1 MATELQQDEWL
12 SPGEMAARC
21 GVSTE
26 TLRYYER
33 EGLLTEVARSPSNR
47 RQYSADNVA
56 WVEVL
61 RCLRVTALPIREMR
75 RFAELVRLE
84 DEGLEERLELLVA
97 HRNDVLAQRDALDD
111 ALRMID
117 HKIEV
122 YTTTLDPVPEVDTGD
137 VQTTPTLRGRGVRR
151 GAPATT

>member
-1 MATELQQDEWL
+1 MATESQQDMWF
-12 SPGEMAARC
+12 SPSEMAARC

-33 EGLLTEVARSPSNR
+33 EGLLTEVARSPSNQR
-47 RQYSADNVA
+47 RYSPDDVA

-84 DEGLEERLELLVA
+84 EDGLEERIALLAA
-97 HRNDVLAQRDALDD
+97 HRLDVIAQREALDD

-122 YTTTLDPVPEVDTGD
+122 YTATLDAVPEVDTN
-137 VQTTPTLRGRGVRR
+137 VVLTTPTLGGRGIRR
-151 GAPATT
+151 GSRAPT

>member
-1 MATELQQDEWL
+1 MATELQQEEWL
-12 SPGEMAARC
+12 SPSEMAARC

-33 EGLLTEVARSPSNR
+33 EGLLTGVARSPTNR
-47 RQYSADNVA
+47 RRYSADNVA

-61 RCLRVTALPIREMR
+61 RCLRVTALPIRERR

-84 DEGLEERLELLVA
+84 DEGLEERIQLLVA
-97 HRNDVLAQRDALDD
+97 HRNDVIAQREALDD

-117 HKIEV
+117 HKIDV
-122 YTTTLDPVPEVDTGD
+122 YTTSLDSVPEVDTGG
-137 VQTTPTLRGRGVRR
+137 VVTTPTLRGRGVRR
-151 GAPATT
+151 GQQAMT

>member
-1 MATELQQDEWL
+1 MATESQQETWF
-12 SPGEMAARC
+12 SPSEMASRC

-33 EGLLTEVARSPSNR
+33 EGLLTDVARSPSNQR
-47 RQYSADNVA
+47 RYNADDVA

-84 DEGLEERLELLVA
+84 DEGLEERIALLA
-97 HRNDVLAQRDALDD
+97 NHRNEVVAQREALDD

-122 YTTTLDPVPEVDTGD
+122 YTATLDSVPQVDTDG
-137 VQTTPTLRGRGVRR
+137 VSTTPTLGGRGVRR
-151 GAPATT
+151 RAQAPT